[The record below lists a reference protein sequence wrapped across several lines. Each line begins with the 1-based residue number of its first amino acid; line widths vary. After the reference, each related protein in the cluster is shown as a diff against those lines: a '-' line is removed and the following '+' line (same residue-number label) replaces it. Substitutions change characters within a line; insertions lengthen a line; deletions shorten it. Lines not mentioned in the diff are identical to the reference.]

1 MSPWCEY
8 PSQQGASLSAFICVV
23 SASIRVKLFLSLL
36 ASIIALLAKPAANAF
51 SGRLVALRSTIVSLN
66 WQEYNDVQGLS
77 HGEKAQK
84 YS

>member
-1 MSPWCEY
+1 M
-8 PSQQGASLSAFICVV
+8 GAGQWAIRKAAHSSKLIAHSTQKILSYC
-23 SASIRVKLFLSLL
+23 LF
-36 ASIIALLAKPAANAF
+36 AF
-51 SGRLVALRSTIVSLN
+51 SYLSPIAPCLSPDIPIVSMH